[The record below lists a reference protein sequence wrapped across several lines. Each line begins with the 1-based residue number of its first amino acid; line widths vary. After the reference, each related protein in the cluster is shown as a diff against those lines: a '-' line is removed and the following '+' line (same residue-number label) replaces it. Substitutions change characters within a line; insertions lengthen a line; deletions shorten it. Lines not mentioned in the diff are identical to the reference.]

1 MAAKKSNP
9 GFDFIVEQLKKDK
22 GVEYSEV
29 KAAAD
34 KKGMTI
40 HPIMYGRAKALLGLV
55 KVAARGKGKSAQ
67 AKAAKVAKAATS
79 GAGAAPKRGPG
90 RPRKNAVAAGIDT
103 SSLDGIIAAVKS
115 SQQEKD
121 RYRSALEK
129 IQQVLAGVLA

>member
-9 GFDFIVEQLKKDK
+9 GFDFIVEQLKKNK

-40 HPIMYGRAKALLGLV
+40 HPIMYGRAKALLGYV

-67 AKAAKVAKAATS
+67 AKAAKAATS
-79 GAGAAPKRGPG
+79 GAVAAPKRGPG
-90 RPRKNAVAAGIDT
+90 RPRKNPVAAGIDT

-129 IQQVLAGVLA
+129 IQQVLASVLA